1 MIVTQIGVSQ
11 WIWLLP
17 SLAKAHRLWTDLTA
31 QCVGAALG
39 MPWHELVFTCLSNGL
54 MAKWPLS
61 YSLEVKLCECLLSS
75 SVTKQRKKKPW
86 QSKPLLCL
94 YVKAASQ
101 IAFKRQLR
109 ASEQE
114 ADCGENAY
122 RNDHKWRPTDLGWRW
137 DPLPWTLTY
146 LPLQSP
152 EADDDLLNGA
162 LSHLCLPQ
170 VLEGY
175 CKGQHNLR
183 EKE

>member
-1 MIVTQIGVSQ
+1 MY
-11 WIWLLP
+11 P
-17 SLAKAHRLWTDLTA
+17 SEYDCCHHQQKPTGFEQTWQRSVLGQLWA
-31 QCVGAALG
+31 CLG
-39 MPWHELVFTCLSNGL
+39 MSWYLLVWAMDWWPSDHCLTHL
-54 MAKWPLS
+54 RW
-61 YSLEVKLCECLLSS
+61 S
-75 SVTKQRKKKPW
+75 SVNAFCHQVWPNKGKKPW

-101 IAFKRQLR
+101 ITFKSQLR

-137 DPLPWTLTY
+137 DPPPWTLTY

-152 EADDDLLNGA
+152 EAADDLLNGA